1 MEDNKRAVTFS
12 FVVLSLLVGLV
23 VHLLL
28 QFLAQSFAIF
38 AKVESN
44 EFLSNGLPV
53 LIGAITFVTLQFNTT
68 VVDFT
73 DGVVA
78 ELRKVVWPSRKDT
91 GVMTVVVVITLILSG
106 VIVGVYDSV
115 WAYLVNTFIK

>member
-12 FVVLSLLVGLV
+12 FVVFSFLVGLV
-23 VHLLL
+23 IHLLL
-28 QFLAQSFAIF
+28 QFLAQSFAVF
-38 AKVESN
+38 SRVESN
-44 EFLSNGLPV
+44 EFLSNGVPV
-53 LIGAITFVTLQFNTT
+53 FLGALTFAVLQFNTK
-68 VVDFT
+68 VVGFS

-91 GVMTVVVVITLILSG
+91 GVMTVVVVITLIISG

-115 WAYLVNTFIK
+115 WAYLVNTFIR